1 MLKVEDLGL
10 IAREPYR
17 RAYWGSRNYGLSQST
32 FTRPSR
38 LRLGRRGS
46 GPPLCTAFRVRSRN
60 RASLVQ
66 PLPPLFR
73 DSQLL
78 AISGAIAGVAAL
90 LERRVGFIRRAAV
103 VEVDAYMA
111 GPFGICHDAIA
122 FRVRVTARKSSFGG
136 TEQRAGRRR
145 GSGHNVLP
153 LFVEI
158 QSTWPVSTH
167 PLLHPLSK
175 PTATKPTRSLAN
187 ASPRFMYDSSLAG
200 CEIALLKRAESGL
213 QRCRGRGP

>member
-78 AISGAIAGVAAL
+78 AISGAIAGGAAL

-136 TEQRAGRRR
+136 AEQRARRRR
-145 GSGHNVLP
+145 GGGHNVLP
-153 LFVEI
+153 LVCRNPEHLSPI
-158 QSTWPVSTH
+158 DAPVAASIEQTH
-167 PLLHPLSK
+167 RDETPK
-175 PTATKPTRSLAN
+175 
-187 ASPRFMYDSSLAG
+187 
-200 CEIALLKRAESGL
+200 ESG
-213 QRCRGRGP
+213 QRISAVH